1 MEKTSCNNQRNRRA
15 GFTLIEVLLV
25 VVIIGILAAVAVPKL
40 TGRVKQSQI
49 GAAKGSISGMGVSVD
64 LYETDNGNLPDS
76 LNALVTKGAEPNWNG
91 PYLKDAKVPND
102 PWGTAFQYT
111 KKDNA
116 YEIRSAGPDKSFGTD
131 DDVTK

>member
-1 MEKTSCNNQRNRRA
+1 MKKDNRRMKRAGQA

-25 VVIIGILAAVAVPKL
+25 VVIIGILAAVAVPRL

-49 GAAKGSISGMGVSVD
+49 GAARGSIAGMSVAVD
-64 LYETDNGNLPDS
+64 LYETDNGNLPDG
-76 LNALVTKGAEPNWNG
+76 LNNLITKGAEPMWNG
-91 PYLKDAKVPND
+91 PYIKDGKVPED

-111 KKDNA
+111 KKDNS
-116 YEIRSAGPDKSFGTD
+116 YEIRSAGPDKSFGTE